1 VRIGRSTL
9 DVTAKPHN
17 GCRTFA
23 ARFGQDA
30 LRLASKPE
38 LRHRNLRGIY
48 IIRIVEAG
56 EVAVA
61 DAVEVLSRCSAF
73 GPDEGAV
80 A

>member
-1 VRIGRSTL
+1 MRIGRSTL

-56 EVAVA
+56 EVAVG
-61 DAVEVLSRCSAF
+61 DAVEVLSRPTA
-73 GPDEGAV
+73 GDR
-80 A
+80 